1 MRNPEEILS
10 LIINVAKEDKR
21 IRAVLLNGS
30 RANRNV
36 KADKYQDFDVIYIVS
51 ELLSFRQ
58 TPNWINT
65 FGERIIM
72 QQPDLMDL
80 GEKETKSNLHRE
92 TYLMLFKDT
101 NRIDLTLILKTERNL
116 IRDSLTELL
125 LDKDNLYRDLP
136 ESSDIDYW
144 IQRPSDK
151 QFKDCCNEFWWVVP
165 YVVKGLL
172 RGEIIYAKY
181 MFDNPVRKMFM
192 GMLSWYVGI
201 KTNFTVNIGKSQK
214 FLKENI
220 DIKLWKQVLLTYSD
234 ADEERTWDSLE
245 EMMDIFDE
253 KANEVSQALNYEYN
267 LEESINVQE
276 YVKLMKI
283 EFIKKHSNK

>member
-65 FGERIIM
+65 FGERIVM

-276 YVKLMKI
+276 YVTLMKI
-283 EFIKKHSNK
+283 EFIKKHGNK

>member
-65 FGERIIM
+65 FGERIVM

-192 GMLSWYVGI
+192 RMLSWYVGI